1 LDLTPWRAEAG
12 VNKPTQKRRTRKH
25 SKCITFPGA
34 LTGPSGAEPLARGL
48 ESLDPIAVVVLLAAI
63 FKSDM
68 ASGAFSVPACATS
81 DPPPPELLDPITI
94 AVFLAAAFGS
104 DVGAVAS

>member
-1 LDLTPWRAEAG
+1 
-12 VNKPTQKRRTRKH
+12 V
-25 SKCITFPGA
+25 
-34 LTGPSGAEPLARGL
+34 ARNRLRGGL
-48 ESLDPIAVVVLLAAI
+48 EPLDPIAVVVLLAAI

-68 ASGAFSVPACATS
+68 ASGAFSVPACATL